1 MLSNEMIEGIA
12 AVSDQ
17 LSVSASRN
25 LDAPVEHCPGWTV
38 RDLVVHI
45 GEVQR
50 FWVRIVSERLLER
63 PTDSPRG
70 LPEGAEPIEWFR
82 SQTTALVSA
91 LTTCADDVPLWTWW
105 EPEQNAAWVKRRQM
119 NEVVVH
125 LWDAAN
131 AVGMATPIPREVAV
145 VGLQEFVEVFS
156 RDLRDGAKPAP
167 LALVATDCDWSAILF
182 GGAPSVGSDAV
193 VKNLE
198 LRGSASEILLSLWGR
213 AKIDDPALADGLK
226 AIDLS

>member
-1 MLSNEMIEGIA
+1 MLSVAMIE
-12 AVSDQ
+12 Q
-17 LSVSASRN
+17 LRTTSEQLAVSASVKM
-25 LDAPVEHCPGWTV
+25 DASVEHCPGWTV

-50 FWVRIVSERLLER
+50 FWVRIVSERLTVR
-63 PTDSPRG
+63 PTDGLRG
-70 LPEGAEPIEWFR
+70 LPEGSEPIAWFR
-82 SQTTALVSA
+82 SQTASLITALSM
-91 LTTCADDVPLWTWW
+91 CADDVTLWTWW

-125 LWDAAN
+125 AWDAAN

-145 VGLQEFVEVFS
+145 VGLQEFVDVFS
-156 RDLRDGAKPAP
+156 HDLRDGAKPAP

-182 GGAPSVGSDAV
+182 GGAAAVGSDAV
-193 VKNLE
+193 VPNLE
-198 LRGSASEILLSLWGR
+198 LCGSASEILLSLWGR
-213 AKIDDPALADGLK
+213 AKIDDPALADALK